1 MPPQGRCEWNADQRA
16 QLIQLVKQFDIIWLP
31 VGATDKSKISISR
44 RAAFEQIRQHFLD
57 DGFTVDDLA
66 SQWRNLKDIFYKR
79 FKEMNRRIQI
89 GESNVKPPWRFF
101 EALSFLAGN
110 KAMDANRREVFGDSL
125 PEGFAEGEGM
135 EEDNLSSFGLLDEL
149 NEREESVLNL
159 MKELKQEQDEIEEEQ
174 QQHHN
179 PQINGGGCVSYH
191 LRNGAERLD
200 ERPLDGERLSM
211 RLTHHHP
218 QNDHQPTIHQQQE
231 FVNQLEGT
239 MNRRRS
245 SRVTPFR
252 RVKRKISR
260 GNDDGGTADAK
271 RAYVQRTV
279 PQRQLSPIWDAL
291 RQKSSNSPFGGSFP
305 RRVRTSQHQQRN
317 YSSNGLHSTNFLIGK
332 NTTAISSEAA
342 KMTNSVPPHGI
353 EGRSKM
359 ALGETGTDR
368 FRYFGAFVESAVRD
382 LHHQCPDIAR
392 RLLHS
397 IYGTVAEHQMEA
409 TLMFGGDEGPMD
421 AQVLLDGLGAD
432 GKGAID
438 GSESL
443 CWMP

>member
-1 MPPQGRCEWNADQRA
+1 
-16 QLIQLVKQFDIIWLP
+16 
-31 VGATDKSKISISR
+31 
-44 RAAFEQIRQHFLD
+44 
-57 DGFTVDDLA
+57 
-66 SQWRNLKDIFYKR
+66 
-79 FKEMNRRIQI
+79 MNRRIQI

-179 PQINGGGCVSYH
+179 PQINGGGCVSHH
-191 LRNGAERLD
+191 LRNGAETLD
-200 ERPLDGERLSM
+200 ERPLDGKRLSV
-211 RLTHHHP
+211 RLTHHHQ
-218 QNDHQPTIHQQQE
+218 QNDHQPTSHQQQE
-231 FVNQLEGT
+231 FVNQLEGS
-239 MNRRRS
+239 MNGRRS

-291 RQKSSNSPFGGSFP
+291 RQKSSNAPFGGSFP
-305 RRVRTSQHQQRN
+305 RRVQPSQHQQP
-317 YSSNGLHSTNFLIGK
+317 
-332 NTTAISSEAA
+332 ISSEAA
-342 KMTNSVPPHGI
+342 KMTNSVHTLPAGI

-359 ALGETGTDR
+359 ALGETGADR